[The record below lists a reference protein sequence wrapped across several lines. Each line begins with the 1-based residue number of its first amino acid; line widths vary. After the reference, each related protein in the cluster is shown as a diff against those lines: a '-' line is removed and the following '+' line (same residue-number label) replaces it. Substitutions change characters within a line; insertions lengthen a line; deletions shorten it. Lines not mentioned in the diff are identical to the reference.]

1 MSTSL
6 PTLVFLHGF
15 LESAEIWDEFL
26 RDFPPH
32 YRTLRLN
39 LPGYGPEP
47 QVGLNYSFE
56 AAADYVQAQLKA
68 TGAHQVLLVGHSMG
82 GYVALAFAEKF
93 PAQVA
98 GLCLFHSSS
107 LPDSEEDQERR
118 QRNRE
123 FLEQHGVAAFTE
135 EFLKPQFSAAQRESM
150 EHHVRM
156 LQRIGAAVPL
166 EAAIGSMDAMAH
178 RPDRRAVL
186 EKATYP
192 LLFIAGKDDR
202 AVPPEK
208 THEESLLPD
217 HSTVLWLANVGHLGF
232 LERPTDTRKAVE
244 GFAELVYG
252 KQAPH

>member
-1 MSTSL
+1 MAHTR

-15 LESAEIWDEFL
+15 LESSEIWDDFL
-26 RDFPPH
+26 RDFPLH
-32 YRTLRLN
+32 YRTLRPN

-47 QVGLNYSFE
+47 PPAPDCSFE
-56 AAADYVQAQLKA
+56 AAADYVQAQLRA
-68 TGAHQVLLVGHSMG
+68 EGVHEVLLVGHSMG

-98 GLCLFHSSS
+98 GLCLFHSSA
-107 LPDSEEDQERR
+107 LPDAQEDQERR

-135 EFLKPQFSAAQRESM
+135 EFLKPQFSAAHRESM
-150 EHHVRM
+150 EHHLAT

-166 EAAIGSMDAMAH
+166 ETALGSMEAMAH
-178 RPDRRAVL
+178 RPDRRSVL

-192 LLFIAGKDDR
+192 VLFIAGKDDK
-202 AVPPEK
+202 AVPLTK

-217 HSTVLWLANVGHLGF
+217 HCTVLWLANVGHLGF
-232 LERPTDTRKAVE
+232 LERPTDTRKAIE
-244 GFAELVYG
+244 GFAELVFG
-252 KQAPH
+252 K

>member
-1 MSTSL
+1 MSSSI

-15 LESAEIWDEFL
+15 LESNEIWDDFL
-26 RDFPPH
+26 RDFPAD
-32 YRTLRLN
+32 YRALRLN

-47 QVGLNYSFE
+47 QTGLDYSFE
-56 AAADYVQAQLKA
+56 AAADYVQTQLRA
-68 TGAHQVLLVGHSMG
+68 EGVHQVLLVGHSMG

-107 LPDSEEDQERR
+107 LPDLEEDQERR
-118 QRNRE
+118 QRNRK
-123 FLEQHGVAAFTE
+123 FLEEQGVAAFTE
-135 EFLKPQFSAAQRESM
+135 EFLKPQFSAAHRESM
-150 EHHVRM
+150 EHHLAM

-166 EAAIGSMDAMAH
+166 ETALGSMEAMAQ
-178 RPDRRAVL
+178 RPDRRPVL

-192 LLFIAGKDDR
+192 VLFIAGKDDK
-202 AVPPEK
+202 AVPLAK

-232 LERPTDTRKAVE
+232 LERPTDTRKAIE
-244 GFAELVYG
+244 GFAELVFG
-252 KQAPH
+252 KQIAH